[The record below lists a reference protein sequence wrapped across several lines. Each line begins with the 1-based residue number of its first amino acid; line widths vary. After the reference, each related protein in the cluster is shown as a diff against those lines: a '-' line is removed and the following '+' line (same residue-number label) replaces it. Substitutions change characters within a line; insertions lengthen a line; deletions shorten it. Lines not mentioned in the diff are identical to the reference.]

1 MQSEFS
7 TISGIPPII
16 RTMAQVSADAIM
28 PHFRKPMDVENK
40 LESAT
45 DSESN
50 EFDPVTIA
58 DKNAEAA
65 LRKLINEKFPHHGI
79 LGEEYGGENL
89 DADFVWVLDPIDG
102 TRAFVS
108 GLPLWGTL
116 IALCHKGKPIL
127 GAMIQPFLN
136 EIYVGG
142 GSNSWLAAIDDE
154 TLLKPLQT
162 RQKTSLNETILFTTE
177 PALFE
182 PDERGKYELLESTC
196 QLHRYGLDCYGYAM
210 VAAGFGDLAVE
221 AGLQI
226 YDIAA
231 LIPLIEAAGGVVTN
245 WDGMPVE
252 GIVHA
257 GRLQVLASANTK
269 IHRDALNIINAQHQ
283 FRE

>member
-1 MQSEFS
+1 MQEAFS
-7 TISGIPPII
+7 TKSGIPPII
-16 RTMAQVSADAIM
+16 RTLAQVSADAIL
-28 PHFRKPMDVENK
+28 PHFRKPIHIENK
-40 LESAT
+40 LAAT
-45 DSESN
+45 SDLMSN

-65 LRKLINEKFPHHGI
+65 LRKFINEAFPDHGI

-89 DADFVWVLDPIDG
+89 DAEYVWVLDPIDG

-116 IALCHKGKPIL
+116 IALCHEGRPIL
-127 GAMIQPFLN
+127 GAMIQPFLD

-142 GSNSWLAAIDDE
+142 GNNSWLGTIHDE
-154 TLLKPLQT
+154 TKLQALQT
-162 RQKTSLNETILFTTE
+162 SQKAALRDSIIFTTE

-182 PDERGKYELLESTC
+182 KEERARYDTLEQTC
-196 QLHRYGLDCYGYAM
+196 QLHRYGLDCYGYSM

-231 LIPLIEAAGGVVTN
+231 LIPLIQAAGGIVTN
-245 WDGMPVE
+245 WQGKPVE
-252 GIVHA
+252 GLVHKD
-257 GRLQVLASANTK
+257 RLKVLASANVK
-269 IHRDALNIINAQHQ
+269 IHKEALNILNAQHQ
-283 FRE
+283 FPE